1 MEAEDLKNRSPAAH
15 IPRFKELHPS
25 ASVGP
30 ALLQW
35 ARSRNEKSVFV
46 VLSL

>member
-1 MEAEDLKNRSPAAH
+1 MEAEDLKNRFPATH

-25 ASVGP
+25 VSLGP
-30 ALLQW
+30 AVLQW
-35 ARSRNEKSVFV
+35 ARSRNEKSTFV